1 MNKLEDVQLL
11 KEDVQLLHVA
21 TKTPLPMFSIVI
33 APVAV
38 DRAVVLVIHFSLVF
52 RYFNLNVQR

>member
-21 TKTPLPMFSIVI
+21 TKTPQPMFSIVI

-38 DRAVVLVIHFSLVF
+38 DRAVVLVIHFQFSFSL
-52 RYFNLNVQR
+52 L